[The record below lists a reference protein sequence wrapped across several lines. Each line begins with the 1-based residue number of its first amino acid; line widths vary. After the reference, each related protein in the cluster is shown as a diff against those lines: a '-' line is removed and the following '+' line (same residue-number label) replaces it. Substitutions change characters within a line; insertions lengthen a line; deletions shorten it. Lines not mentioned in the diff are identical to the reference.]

1 MSVFADRLF
10 FDRTSG
16 IHDESRG
23 RDRASTVID

>member
-10 FDRTSG
+10 FHHTYG

-23 RDRASTVID
+23 RDCASTVIE